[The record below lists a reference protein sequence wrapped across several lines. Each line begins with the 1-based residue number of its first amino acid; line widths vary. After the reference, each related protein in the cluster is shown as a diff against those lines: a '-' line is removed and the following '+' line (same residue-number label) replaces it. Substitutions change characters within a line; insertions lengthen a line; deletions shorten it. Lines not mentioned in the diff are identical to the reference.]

1 MENNSKS
8 ILESLIFVSGK
19 PIKLKKLASIS
30 QLEEADVKLQLE
42 ELNNDY
48 VNQGGGVQLLLK
60 DDSVQMV
67 SNPKYGEYVKKMVT
81 EELQEDLSKVALET
95 LAIIA
100 YRGPIDRVS
109 IENIRGVN
117 CVYILRNLLIR
128 GLIEKAKSNT
138 DARKSVYQVSF
149 NFMKHLGIKSVNDLP
164 QFEKLSREKLI
175 ESENKDTENTELENE
190 NKDSANSAS
199 PTNSVEGEEKE

>member
-1 MENNSKS
+1 MGNNSKS

-19 PIKLKKLASIS
+19 PIKFKKLASIS

-42 ELNNDY
+42 ELSNDY
-48 VNQGGGVQLLLK
+48 VNQDRGVRLLLK

-67 SNPKYGEYVKKMVT
+67 SNAKYGEYVKKMVT

-128 GLIEKAKSNT
+128 GLIEKAKSSS

-149 NFMKHLGIKSVNDLP
+149 NFMKHLGINSVNDLP

-175 ESENKDTENTELENE
+175 ESENEDTENVDLEND
-190 NKDSANSAS
+190 NKDSM
-199 PTNSVEGEEKE
+199 NSVEEKE